1 MQESSPEWNF
11 INRHKDVLAEPV
23 KPGDHNEVESE
34 ETKTQATKDGE
45 DDAGSVSQS
54 NTSLLKSQ
62 RRKMRLMSLMELL
75 QEFSSSKPNQYFT
88 F

>member
-1 MQESSPEWNF
+1 M
-11 INRHKDVLAEPV
+11 LAEPV
-23 KPGDHNEVESE
+23 KPGDHIETESE
-34 ETKTQATKDGE
+34 ESKAQAAKDLE

-75 QEFSSSKPNQYFT
+75 QEFSASKSYL
-88 F
+88 

>member
-1 MQESSPEWNF
+1 M
-11 INRHKDVLAEPV
+11 LAEPV
-23 KPGDHNEVESE
+23 KPGDHAETESE
-34 ETKTQATKDGE
+34 ESKAQAAKDLE

-75 QEFSSSKPNQYFT
+75 QEFSASKSYL
-88 F
+88 